1 MKKKRKGITGGIH
14 RCPYCGSPVTYRS
27 ADGIYKDNSRGT
39 MLYVCSHYPECDAY
53 VRVHTG
59 TNIPVGTM
67 ADRKLRKLRNEAHK
81 HFSKLIRDDYMT
93 KQEAYQW
100 LAGLLGAPQRE
111 AHIGYLSEYY
121 CNIVIEESKKEYE
134 RYLRKK
140 RERNHASD
148 CRQKAILP
156 RRGRIALSANERIAE
171 FLDFAIQAKFAY
183 VNKLSRD
190 DLSRFSQAHKVH

>member
-1 MKKKRKGITGGIH
+1 MVSIKITAAEQ
-14 RCPYCGSPVTYRS
+14 CS
-27 ADGIYKDNSRGT
+27 
-39 MLYVCSHYPECDAY
+39 MYVHITRNATHMCAFIQEQIFRWEQWRTESF
-53 VRVHTG
+53 VSF
-59 TNIPVGTM
+59 
-67 ADRKLRKLRNEAHK
+67 RNEAHK

-140 RERNHASD
+140 RERKNFERSALAS
-148 CRQKAILP
+148 
-156 RRGRIALSANERIAE
+156 
-171 FLDFAIQAKFAY
+171 
-183 VNKLSRD
+183 
-190 DLSRFSQAHKVH
+190 

>member
-134 RYLRKK
+134 RYLRKN
-140 RERNHASD
+140 RERKNFERSALAS
-148 CRQKAILP
+148 
-156 RRGRIALSANERIAE
+156 
-171 FLDFAIQAKFAY
+171 
-183 VNKLSRD
+183 
-190 DLSRFSQAHKVH
+190 